1 MLVLKSAIAEAT
13 SQGQGDPNG
22 NSTLAVACNKKQFSF
37 LDFVS
42 TCLSLFVLA
51 VLELVHATISF
62 IYFLTLN
69 VAKLI
74 SRSFLI
80 LV

>member
-37 LDFVS
+37 CSPIHFCKGFS
-42 TCLSLFVLA
+42 
-51 VLELVHATISF
+51 
-62 IYFLTLN
+62 
-69 VAKLI
+69 
-74 SRSFLI
+74 
-80 LV
+80 